1 MSDLEQVLASAENLA
16 QRLEAQVAQELAM
29 QQTLPLR
36 FEANMAAFRQYVPG
50 IARRFDSYQVQ
61 RPFEFFCTENGIP
74 NLRWLDDGAT
84 FYGQDPYAECLCQVE
99 SVLQENSL
107 IRFNFEKEGDWFG
120 QQHVKFMN
128 RLTEKNRLLRQGMDP
143 LMHVP
148 ESMPLGLIFGVGLGY
163 HLGYLYERCQLA
175 NLYIFEPNEDLFYAS
190 LFTFDWQPLLEYLM
204 ANNMGLHLFLGQS
217 ETEIML
223 DLREVVT
230 KRSPFLCATTFG
242 IVHYQSDALHRL
254 QARVAKEFVMLS
266 MGWGFFDDT
275 LFSLSHSLNNIEA
288 GVHFFVQG
296 RSLPAQWSEC
306 PVFIIANGP
315 SLDSCI
321 ELIRRY
327 QDKALIVAC
336 GSAITALHKA
346 GIKPDVY
353 LAVERVTLVSN
364 SLRQLND
371 NDYLRDILLLGPD
384 VLHPQC
390 RRFFTDK
397 IYGFKADEP
406 MQSLLFANTDLMA
419 SYRKLAYLN
428 PLVGNIGLSLPL
440 HLGFKN
446 LYLMG
451 LDNGFKSSDHHHSR
465 YSMYYN
471 ESGETR
477 NEFKQMALAQGDSI
491 LPGNFGG
498 EVISNQLF
506 AASVMM
512 LEVAVKA
519 FPDAH
524 CHNCSDGAAITG
536 AMPLHPADIDLAQAP
551 VLDKQ
556 ALRQYLLTEM
566 SAPIDI
572 KRETIQQFMDVEF
585 FNILLNKIKAEW
597 QVEMTSRFAL
607 IQRMQTQMEYLT
619 QVGQSRQRHI
629 ADVLFGSLNSV
640 FTQITHLAYQIE
652 DEQAAL
658 AAVREVLPLLD
669 EFFDTMMALYAHGLK
684 MVQGSHHQLLAE
696 NNDSP

>member
-1 MSDLEQVLASAENLA
+1 MTTIRTVAVIGAGQMGSGI
-16 QRLEAQVAQELAM
+16 AQVV
-29 QQTLPLR
+29 
-36 FEANMAAFRQYVPG
+36 AAGGYEVKLYD
-50 IARRFDSYQVQ
+50 IA
-61 RPFEFFCTENGIP
+61 
-74 NLRWLDDGAT
+74 
-84 FYGQDPYAECLCQVE
+84 
-99 SVLQENSL
+99 
-107 IRFNFEKEGDWFG
+107 
-120 QQHVKFMN
+120 
-128 RLTEKNRLLRQGMDP
+128 
-143 LMHVP
+143 
-148 ESMPLGLIFGVGLGY
+148 
-163 HLGYLYERCQLA
+163 
-175 NLYIFEPNEDLFYAS
+175 
-190 LFTFDWQPLLEYLM
+190 
-204 ANNMGLHLFLGQS
+204 
-217 ETEIML
+217 
-223 DLREVVT
+223 
-230 KRSPFLCATTFG
+230 
-242 IVHYQSDALHRL
+242 
-254 QARVAKEFVMLS
+254 
-266 MGWGFFDDT
+266 
-275 LFSLSHSLNNIEA
+275 
-288 GVHFFVQG
+288 
-296 RSLPAQWSEC
+296 
-306 PVFIIANGP
+306 
-315 SLDSCI
+315 
-321 ELIRRY
+321 
-327 QDKALIVAC
+327 
-336 GSAITALHKA
+336 
-346 GIKPDVY
+346 PD
-353 LAVERVTLVSN
+353 RVTLALGEIAA
-364 SLRQLND
+364 SLARRAARGLSTEAEAQAALQRVTAVKTLAEAAGAD
-371 NDYLRDILLLGPD
+371 LVIEAASEDEAVKKGVFTELTPLLGPD

-536 AMPLHPADIDLAQAP
+536 AMPLHPADIDLEQAP

-572 KRETIQQFMDVEF
+572 ERETIQQFMDVEF

-597 QVEMTSRFAL
+597 RVAMPSRFAL

-629 ADVLFGSLNSV
+629 ADVLFGSLNSA
-640 FTQITHLAYQIE
+640 FTLITHLAYQIE

-658 AAVREVLPLLD
+658 AAVRELLPLLD
-669 EFFDTMMALYAHGLK
+669 EFFDTMMALYAHGLA
-684 MVQGSHHQLLAE
+684 MVQGSHHHLLTR
-696 NNDSP
+696 D